1 MDWTDL
7 NFFQIWEAG
16 FGSFLN
22 VQIGSSGFFDI
33 GFLKQFEIFE
43 FDSPLAGLQK
53 KIFFFEKCIANNQP
67 QSYIGKRLKN
77 ILANESR
84 SNI

>member
-53 KIFFFEKCIANNQP
+53 KIFF
-67 QSYIGKRLKN
+67 LKSALETTN
-77 ILANESR
+77 HKVILAKG
-84 SNI
+84 